1 MRSRARTPSREQ
13 NPEVNT
19 VDDCVIDGNTVQD
32 QFTTAC
38 DSNSSQIASN
48 GGALWFKESTV
59 SITDTVISNNW
70 ARINGGIYSDQC
82 TLILHRCEIS
92 GNKDTGIYLFEGSG
106 TFSQCLI
113 EANTFAGIAMSEDT
127 TLSLNDTRIT
137 GNSIGVDVDKACSV
151 DILRSVISNNSYL
164 GGQGGISLLYADDST
179 TVHLSDSHLCGN
191 PVGNAGALTSN
202 QVNPIYPTSQVTVD
216 DGTVVSGAC
225 QITISVEQDGT
236 GDYSNIQDAIDAAPI
251 WSTVSIGAGTWPGG
265 WTTRARPINIKG
277 TPDIGN
283 PPATIIDGQGS
294 DR

>member
-1 MRSRARTPSREQ
+1 M
-13 NPEVNT
+13 
-19 VDDCVIDGNTVQD
+19 
-32 QFTTAC
+32 
-38 DSNSSQIASN
+38 
-48 GGALWFKESTV
+48 

-179 TVHLSDSHLCGN
+179 PCT
-191 PVGNAGALTSN
+191 
-202 QVNPIYPTSQVTVD
+202 
-216 DGTVVSGAC
+216 
-225 QITISVEQDGT
+225 
-236 GDYSNIQDAIDAAPI
+236 
-251 WSTVSIGAGTWPGG
+251 
-265 WTTRARPINIKG
+265 
-277 TPDIGN
+277 
-283 PPATIIDGQGS
+283 
-294 DR
+294 